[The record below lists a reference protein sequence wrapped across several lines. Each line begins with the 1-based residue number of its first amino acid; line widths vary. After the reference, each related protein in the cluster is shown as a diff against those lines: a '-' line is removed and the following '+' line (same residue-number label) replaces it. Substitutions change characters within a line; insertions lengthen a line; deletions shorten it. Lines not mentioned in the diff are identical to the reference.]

1 MKVEVNVG
9 AEGVTL
15 EDMCQQL
22 RLLYKELEFTV
33 CTAGINCLTYQ
44 KHLHHLYGGYVLL
57 RSVCVRRKKTEATS
71 FYSFRDA

>member
-33 CTAGINCLTYQ
+33 CTAGISPPY
-44 KHLHHLYGGYVLL
+44 LL
-57 RSVCVRRKKTEATS
+57 EVSPSSLRRLCIAPYCQCTSKKDKS
-71 FYSFRDA
+71 DFI